1 MHQNINP
8 SSETNKNN
16 HKPTK
21 NKRKYKQCN
30 HVVIMLKC
38 LEFVEN
44 FVKKICIQSSFFGE
58 RYKESFL
65 EDDKSS
71 TIRLKEKM
79 RKYGHLYSE
88 NKPLESLDVVPRYME
103 NINGDWILKYSDSE
117 TNTHPFKNNL
127 DFALVPWRKN
137 RSIDP
142 LNAPCFEPI
151 DQTKVLQKFHKLE
164 VKRNRTQLK
173 KRLQSEKLLQLR
185 KKRNVKVRLLFQL
198 EMKKR
203 KIDCLGSSN
212 RFQQRSFQRLSPLAV
227 DLPKMG
233 KIPSLPKTGNI
244 IIIEENECFEKHLGY
259 FSHRF
264 LDQQIKEKAEN
275 KKNLKKLNS
284 IKDKGRQNKYLNSVK
299 KTNEYKSISE
309 YYVSECESTDL
320 LCKKCRKR

>member
-1 MHQNINP
+1 
-8 SSETNKNN
+8 
-16 HKPTK
+16 
-21 NKRKYKQCN
+21 
-30 HVVIMLKC
+30 MLKC

-44 FVKKICIQSSFFGE
+44 FVKKICFHSSFFGE
-58 RYKESFL
+58 RYKENFL
-65 EDDKSS
+65 EVDKSS
-71 TIRLKEKM
+71 TLRLKEKM
-79 RKYGHLYSE
+79 RKYEHLYSE

-103 NINGDWILKYSDSE
+103 FVNGDWTLKYSDSE
-117 TNTHPFKNNL
+117 INSHPFKNNL

-137 RSIDP
+137 KSVDP

-203 KIDCLGSSN
+203 KIDCLSSSN
-212 RFQQRSFQRLSPLAV
+212 RLQQRSFQRLSPLAV
-227 DLPKMG
+227 ELPKMG
-233 KIPSLPKTGNI
+233 KVTNLAK
-244 IIIEENECFEKHLGY
+244 IEKIGIMEEYEKQFEKHLGY

-264 LDQQIKEKAEN
+264 LDQQMKEKAEN

-309 YYVSECESTDL
+309 YYVSDSEKSANL
-320 LCKKCRKR
+320 LCKKCRRGR